1 MARVFVTGSADGLG
15 LAVGQRL
22 IDQGHEVVLH
32 ARSEERA
39 ADARNAAPGAADVLV
54 GDVAVDAQTRAL
66 ADAANTSGRFDAVIH
81 NVAVGSSIGD
91 ARTEDDLAAMF
102 AVNVVAPYLLT
113 ALMERPDRLVYL
125 SSGAHFGSSVPITD
139 PGFERGRLGYGES
152 KLLDAALAAA
162 VARRWPQVRSNAV
175 DPGWIQTRMGGSSA
189 PGTLDE
195 GSATQ
200 IWLATSDE
208 EAATVTGRYFKDSA
222 EQTPEAAVT
231 DERFQDDLLALLE
244 RVTGTPLPS

>member
-1 MARVFVTGSADGLG
+1 MARVLITGSADGLG

-39 ADARNAAPGAADVLV
+39 ADARKAAPGAADVLV
-54 GDVAVDAQTRAL
+54 GDVSSDSQTRAL
-66 ADAANTSGRFDAVIH
+66 ADAANTSGRFDAVVH

-91 ARTEDDLAAMF
+91 KRTEDGYAAMF
-102 AVNVVAPYLLT
+102 EVNVTAPYLLT
-113 ALMERPDRLVYL
+113 ALMEKPDRLIYL
-125 SSGAHFGSSVPITD
+125 SSGAHFGTSADITD
-139 PGFERGRLGYGES
+139 PGFTDGRLGYGES

-162 VARRWPQVRSNAV
+162 VARRWTDVRSNAV
-175 DPGWIQTRMGGSSA
+175 DPGWIQTKMGGSSA
-189 PGTLDE
+189 PGSLDE

-200 IWLATSDE
+200 IWLATSDDP
-208 EAATVTGRYFKDSA
+208 AATVTGRYFKDSA
-222 EQTPEAAVT
+222 EQDPEAAVR